1 MRIYHIN
8 VQLSRFYI
16 YLCHGHFIINL
27 KKHNMENLHFSQL
40 IFAQAKKYGDKV
52 AMYHRAELTDEW
64 SKISWTAFAGHVHSV
79 AKAFV
84 ELGVVEHQR
93 VAQFSQNKAEN
104 LIIDFA
110 LYANRAVM
118 VPLYATSTAPQ
129 VEFIVNDAEI
139 EIIFVGDQQQYDVA
153 QAVLQNSKFLKKIIV
168 FDKNVAF
175 ADSEHTMY
183 YADFLLSGEKSSK
196 HFEVEHRQNEST
208 ESDLACILY
217 TSGTTGNPKGVMMP
231 HSCFNEAM
239 RIHTIRL
246 TSITDKDTTIAFL
259 PLSHVFE
266 RTWCYFCF
274 FKGATIYINHRPTEI
289 QQTIK
294 DVRPT
299 LMCAVPRFWEKVYAG
314 VQDNLSKFTPFMLGV
329 VTWALAIGKKYNVDY
344 LRLGKQ
350 TSLFLKIKYLIADKL
365 IFSKVKHT
373 LGIENANML
382 PIAGARLSDEITL
395 FFKSI
400 GVPVVYGYGLTES
413 TATVCCFEYT
423 GYEIGTV
430 GTIMPAVE
438 VKIGDDNEILLKGK
452 TIFPGYYNNPEANAA
467 AFTSDGWFKTGD
479 AGIVKGNAIIMTERL
494 KDMFKTSN
502 GKYIAPQEIETRL
515 CLDKYIEQVAVI
527 GDERNYVTAI
537 VAPAIQALEEY
548 AIKNKIGYSSIDEL
562 LNTTEIKNLIHERIA
577 NQQKGMANYE
587 LIKKFFLIKKSFA
600 IETGE
605 LTNTL
610 KIRRTVIMQKYK
622 SQIDEMYKN

>member
-1 MRIYHIN
+1 
-8 VQLSRFYI
+8 
-16 YLCHGHFIINL
+16 
-27 KKHNMENLHFSQL
+27 MENLHFSQL
-40 IFAQAKKYGDKV
+40 IIAQAKKYGDRV
-52 AMYHRAELTDEW
+52 AMYQREELTDEW
-64 SKISWTAFAGHVHSV
+64 SKISWATYSNQVLSI

-104 LIIDFA
+104 LIVDFA
-110 LYANRAVM
+110 LYANRAIL
-118 VPLYATSTAPQ
+118 VPLYATSSVAQ

-139 EIIFVGDQQQYDVA
+139 GIIFVGDQDQYNIALEVQQT
-153 QAVLQNSKFLKKIIV
+153 SSFLKEIIV
-168 FDKNVAF
+168 FDKKVVF
-175 ADSEHTMY
+175 SDSTHTMY
-183 YADFLLSGEKSSK
+183 YDDFLLLGEKSTK
-196 HFEVEHRQNEST
+196 HFEVEHRQNEAL

-239 RIHTIRL
+239 CIHSLRL
-246 TSITDKDTTIAFL
+246 TSITDKDISIAFL

-266 RTWCYFCF
+266 RTWCYYCI
-274 FKGATIYINHRPTEI
+274 FKGVTIYINLRPIEI

-314 VQDNLSKFTPFMLGV
+314 VQDNLSKFSPFMLGMV
-329 VTWALAIGKKYNVDY
+329 SWAMAVGKKYNIDY
-344 LRLGKQ
+344 LRLGRNPHA
-350 TSLFLKIKYLIADKL
+350 LLKIQYLIADKL

-382 PIAGARLSDEITL
+382 PVAGARLSDEITL

-400 GVPVVYGYGLTES
+400 GVPLVYGYGLTES
-413 TATVCCFEYT
+413 TATVTCFEDK

-430 GTIMPAVE
+430 GSIMPDVE
-438 VKIGDDNEILLKGK
+438 VKLGEDNEIMLKGK
-452 TIFPGYYNNPEANAA
+452 TIFPGYYNNPQANAA
-467 AFTSDGWFKTGD
+467 AFTDDGWFKTGD
-479 AGIVKGNAIIMTERL
+479 AGIIRDHNIIMTERI

-515 CLDKYIEQVAVI
+515 TMDKYIEQAAVI

-537 VAPAIQALEEY
+537 IAPSLGALEEY
-548 AIKNKIGYSSIDEL
+548 AKKNKIAYENIDEL
-562 LNTTEIKNLIHERIA
+562 LKMQAIKEFIQSRIA
-577 NQQKGMANYE
+577 VQQKGMANYE
-587 LIKKFFLIKKSFA
+587 VIKRFFLIKKSFA

-610 KIRRTVIMQKYK
+610 KIRRAVIMQKYK
-622 SQIDEMYKN
+622 TQIDEMYAK